1 MRVAFWKP
9 SLADAE
15 IIPNAME
22 RLEAAGRVLAEKT
35 RANLRAKIRVG
46 NISRPV
52 AKSGKYAGKS
62 WTARNPGALLKTVRV
77 VRKKG
82 DTARNVWVMVGNY
95 DVYYGQ
101 MFEYATD
108 PKKGGAFFR
117 PAIAQSKSGMKDAL
131 ENGTGSSPVAS
142 FRSTI

>member
-62 WTARNPGALLKTVRV
+62 WTARNPGALMKSVRV

-82 DTARNVWVMVGNY
+82 DRDRNVWVMVGNKE
-95 DVYYGQ
+95 VYYGQ
-101 MFEYATD
+101 AFEYATD
-108 PKKGGAFFR
+108 PKRGGAFFR
-117 PAIAQSKSGMKDAL
+117 PAIAQSKSGMEDAIK
-131 ENGTGSSPVAS
+131 NGTGSSPVAS